1 MRVRHYS
8 IRTERTYI
16 AWIKRYIYYHGKRH
30 PKDMGVR
37 EVETFLTHLAV
48 NLDVAA
54 STQNQAFNALIFLY
68 KNIIGHEIKEPIQS
82 LRAKR
87 PALVPTVLTVDE
99 TVRLLSAMQGP
110 QQLIAKLLYGSGL
123 RLMECVRLR
132 VKDLDF
138 GLNQVVVRNGKGFKD
153 RITVL
158 PENLQPLLRTQLE
171 YSRRLHESDLD
182 KGFGTVHL
190 PFALAR
196 KYPSAQSEWIWKYV
210 FPSRSLS
217 TDPRSGRKQR
227 HHLHKSS
234 VQKAVRKAA
243 KTAGIPKHVTCHT
256 LRHSFATHLL
266 QQGYDIRTIQ
276 DLLGHKDVSTTMIY
290 THVIRKGGMAV
301 RSPVDILP
309 NGGDDGV
316 ETVGESARVLQESE
330 GFRFKAPRVKP

>member
-1 MRVRHYS
+1 MDQVRHYLRVRHYA
-8 IRTERTYI
+8 RKTEKTYV

-37 EVETFLTHLAV
+37 EIEAFLTHLAV
-48 NLDVAA
+48 NLNVAA

-68 KNIIGHEIKEPIQS
+68 KHILRREIKEPINAF
-82 LRAKR
+82 RAKR

-99 TVRLLSAMQGP
+99 TGRLLSAMQGT
-110 QQLIAKLLYGSGL
+110 QQLMAKLIYGAGL

-153 RITVL
+153 RVTML
-158 PENLQPLLRTQLE
+158 PENLQPLMKTQLE
-171 YSRRLHESDLD
+171 YAQRLHENDLN

-190 PFALAR
+190 PYALAR
-196 KYPSAQSEWIWKYV
+196 KYPNAQNEWIWKYV
-210 FPSRSLS
+210 FPSRTLS
-217 TDPRSGRKQR
+217 IDPRSGKKQR
-227 HHLHKSS
+227 HHLHESS

-243 KTAGIPKHVTCHT
+243 KTVGIPKHVTCHT

-290 THVIRKGGMAV
+290 THVIKKGGMAV
-301 RSPVDILP
+301 RSPVDSLMPADAVVDGGGPAP
-309 NGGDDGV
+309 NRGSD
-316 ETVGESARVLQESE
+316 T
-330 GFRFKAPRVKP
+330 